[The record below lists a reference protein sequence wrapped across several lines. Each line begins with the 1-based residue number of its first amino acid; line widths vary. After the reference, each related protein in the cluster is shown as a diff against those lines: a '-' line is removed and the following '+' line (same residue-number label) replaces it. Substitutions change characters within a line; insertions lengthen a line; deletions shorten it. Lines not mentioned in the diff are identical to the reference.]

1 MQNKKTKKLEKS
13 IEKDIQDRFIDIISK
28 QKENPTNSVY
38 KVYQKLVFY
47 RFEEI
52 VKSTFIEFCK
62 HISEDEL
69 EKSIYA
75 FLENPPSTPY
85 VWQIANDYRKFVKK
99 QKLFHDRKYLY
110 ELLYFDWIEVE
121 IYMKEYK
128 EIKVTEFN
136 WDKSYK
142 LSASARLK
150 TFNFDIINKE
160 YENRREN
167 FLIIY
172 FDYESN
178 DVLFRE
184 INQFLYV
191 LIKKSNKN
199 ESILKTLETLC
210 IENEIDLNQAKEIL
224 TEPLKELLLS
234 KAIFQRI

>member
-1 MQNKKTKKLEKS
+1 MQNKKYKKAKNS
-13 IEKDIQDRFIDIISK
+13 IEKDVQNRFMDIVSN
-28 QKENPTNSVY
+28 QKENPTRSAY
-38 KVYQKLVFY
+38 KVYQRLVFF

-52 VKSTFIEFCK
+52 IKSTFIQFCK
-62 HISEDEL
+62 IVEEDEL
-69 EKSIYA
+69 EKSIYS
-75 FLENPPSTPY
+75 FMKNLPSTPY
-85 VWQIANDYRKFVKK
+85 VWKIANDYRKFVKK
-99 QKLFHDRKYLY
+99 QKLFHNRKYLY

-128 EIKVTEFN
+128 EIKINEFS

-142 LSASARLK
+142 LAPSARLK
-150 TFNFDIINKE
+150 RFDFDIINKD
-160 YENRREN
+160 YENLREN

-172 FDYESN
+172 FDYENN
-178 DVLFRE
+178 DVLYRE

-191 LIKKSNKN
+191 LIKKSNKK

-210 IENEIDLNQAKEIL
+210 TENEIDLNQAKEIL

>member
-1 MQNKKTKKLEKS
+1 MQNKKTKKVEKT
-13 IEKDIQDRFIDIISK
+13 IEKNVQDRFIDIISN

-69 EKSIYA
+69 EKSIYS
-75 FLENPPSTPY
+75 FLKNPPSTPY

-99 QKLFHDRKYLY
+99 QKLFHNRKYLY

-128 EIKVTEFN
+128 KIKKKDFSWEN
-136 WDKSYK
+136 GYK
-142 LSASARLK
+142 LAPSARLK
-150 TFNFDIINKE
+150 RFDFDIINKD
-160 YENRREN
+160 YENTREN

-172 FDYESN
+172 YDYKSDE
-178 DVLFRE
+178 VLYRE

-191 LIKKSNKN
+191 LIKKSNKK
-199 ESILKTLETLC
+199 ESLSKILEILC
-210 IENEIDLNQAKEIL
+210 KENEIDFNEAKEIL
-224 TEPLKELLLS
+224 QEPLQELLLL
-234 KAIFQRI
+234 KAIY

>member
-1 MQNKKTKKLEKS
+1 MQNKKTKKVEKT
-13 IEKDIQDRFIDIISK
+13 IEKDVQDRFIDIISN

-62 HISEDEL
+62 YISEDEL
-69 EKSIYA
+69 EKSIYS
-75 FLENPPSTPY
+75 FLKNPPSTPY

-99 QKLFHDRKYLY
+99 QKLFHNRKHLY

-128 EIKVTEFN
+128 KIKKKDFN
-136 WDKSYK
+136 WENGYK
-142 LSASARLK
+142 LAPSARLK
-150 TFNFDIINKE
+150 RFDFDIINKD
-160 YENRREN
+160 YENTREN

-172 FDYESN
+172 YDYKSN
-178 DVLFRE
+178 EVLYRE

-191 LIKKSNKN
+191 LIKKSNKK
-199 ESILKTLETLC
+199 ESISKILEILC
-210 IENEIDLNQAKEIL
+210 KENEIDFNEAKEIL
-224 TEPLKELLLS
+224 QEPLQELLLL
-234 KAIFQRI
+234 KAIY

>member
-1 MQNKKTKKLEKS
+1 MQNKKTKKVEKT
-13 IEKDIQDRFIDIISK
+13 IEKDVQDRFIDIISN

-62 HISEDEL
+62 YISEDEL
-69 EKSIYA
+69 EKSIYS
-75 FLENPPSTPY
+75 FLKNPPSTPY

-99 QKLFHDRKYLY
+99 QKLFHNRKYLY

-128 EIKVTEFN
+128 EIKKKDFN
-136 WDKSYK
+136 WENGYK
-142 LSASARLK
+142 LAPSARLK
-150 TFNFDIINKE
+150 RFDFDIINKD
-160 YENRREN
+160 YENTREN

-172 FDYESN
+172 YDYKSDE
-178 DVLFRE
+178 VLYRE

-191 LIKKSNKN
+191 LIKKSNKK
-199 ESILKTLETLC
+199 ESISKILEILC
-210 IENEIDLNQAKEIL
+210 KENEIDFNEAKEIL
-224 TEPLKELLLS
+224 QEPLQELLLL
-234 KAIFQRI
+234 KAIY